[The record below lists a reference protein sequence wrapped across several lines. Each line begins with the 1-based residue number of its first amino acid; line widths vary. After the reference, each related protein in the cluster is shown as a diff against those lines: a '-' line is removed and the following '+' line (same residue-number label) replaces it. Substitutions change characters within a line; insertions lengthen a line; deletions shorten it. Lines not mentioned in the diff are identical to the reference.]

1 MLLTLTSQHT
11 TLRKYTCLLNL
22 CFGCGQV
29 DLGTNV
35 GSFTMEAARRHL
47 RVFAFE
53 MQPLLY
59 TALDLS
65 LRASGY
71 TSHVTLFHAALWDE
85 DGVEVTFSSID
96 GNSGGTSIVPDVQQ
110 QNLKGKKLEETKM
123 RTSRFDTL
131 FKETYIYA
139 LKIGT
144 HVSCPPVSCPPVSCL
159 LSPVNCPMP
168 LHHRHRGRGGT
179 VDRGWKAD
187 ASLV

>member
-1 MLLTLTSQHT
+1 
-11 TLRKYTCLLNL
+11 
-22 CFGCGQV
+22 V

-71 TSHVTLFHAALWDE
+71 SSHVTLFNAALWDE
-85 DGVEVTFSSID
+85 DGVEVTFSRID
-96 GNSGGTSIVPDVQQ
+96 GNSGGTSVVPDVQQ
-110 QNLKGKKLEETKM
+110 QEKGKKLEETKM

-131 FKETYIYA
+131 FKETHIYA

-144 HVSCPPVSCPPVSCL
+144 HADRCVLSL
-159 LSPVNCPMP
+159 LYLATSWLLLVHCPMP

-187 ASLV
+187 ASVV